1 MCFRYLTL
9 NGNKIS
15 SYTGSG
21 YFGKY
26 LFWEVDMHVFAIL
39 LLKFLAIKTMC

>member
-15 SYTGSG
+15 SY
-21 YFGKY
+21 FWFR
-26 LFWEVDMHVFAIL
+26 LFWEVDMHVLAIL
-39 LLKFLAIKTMC
+39 LLKFLSMKMMC